1 MRSIVFAVLCVAGTA
16 LARPKSTFIEIKSLP
31 TTVKGL
37 AAVVEKEK
45 AGDFRKQAI
54 WAMEAKLR
62 EKGDELTDADA
73 IDALV
78 DETLKRVFDDMA
90 ANTEI
95 YMWEGDEA
103 PRGDVL
109 IRDPVLLLPGR
120 TSTGF
125 SKKYQVRPMGKRI
138 DRGYRNTDCTVKVTV
153 AKSPAEWFTH
163 VESKGW
169 GIAVDPIRTTD
180 NVARIVLRFLS
191 KGGTEPVSARHER
204 PVWVAFFKQE
214 AVGGPWTPVLFD
226 VAASKLAREQE
237 TTLVPPGPNDKL
249 TEAMKQHIFAIRVG
263 DLALINQ
270 NRSSLH
276 ESEAKWTSLN
286 GLSGSVVDAK
296 NLGWLDVLRMSDEP
310 LVRAAGVLKVAS
322 LNGEVTNDE
331 LVEVLE
337 KVKQA
342 RVQAEALLQLNKR
355 LDASAEVPTDED
367 KAGINKLGGAGE
379 LKVAGTVARLKGTA
393 VTKYF
398 KKGANGWDPVVPKK

>member
-1 MRSIVFAVLCVAGTA
+1 MRSIILAVLCVAGTA

-62 EKGDELTDADA
+62 EKGDELTDPDA
-73 IDALV
+73 IDSLV

-120 TSTGF
+120 TTTGF
-125 SKKYQVRPMGKRI
+125 SKKYAVRPMGKRI

-204 PVWVAFFKQE
+204 PVWVGFFKQE

-249 TEAMKQHIFAIRVG
+249 TDAMKQHIFAIRVG

-270 NRSSLH
+270 SRSSLH

-331 LVEVLE
+331 LVEVME

-355 LDASAEVPTDED
+355 LDASAETPTDED
-367 KAGINKLGGAGE
+367 KAAITKLGGAGE
-379 LKVAGTVARLKGTA
+379 LKLAGTVARLKATS